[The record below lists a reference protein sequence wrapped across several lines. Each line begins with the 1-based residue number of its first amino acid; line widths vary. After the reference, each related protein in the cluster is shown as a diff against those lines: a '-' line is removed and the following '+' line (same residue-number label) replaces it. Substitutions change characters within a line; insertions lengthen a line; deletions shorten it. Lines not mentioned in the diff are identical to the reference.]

1 MSLKQQIDQDLKQ
14 AMLAGD
20 KMLVTTLRGLKSAI
34 LNEEVAKGVRETGLP
49 DDDIVNLFT
58 KEAKKRQES
67 ADLFKQGGNDEK
79 ASQEQAEKEVINNY
93 LPEQMSEEDLA
104 GLVDVAIAS
113 MGKDPAKMGQIIG
126 AVKQKAGAGADG
138 AAIASLVKQR
148 LQWYC
153 S

>member
-104 GLVDVAIAS
+104 KLVDVAIAS

-148 LQWYC
+148 LQ
-153 S
+153 

>member
-148 LQWYC
+148 LQ
-153 S
+153 

>member
-20 KMLVTTLRGLKSAI
+20 KMLVSTLRGLKSSI
-34 LNEEVAKGVRETGLP
+34 LNEEV
-49 DDDIVNLFT
+49 
-58 KEAKKRQES
+58 AKKRQES

-148 LQWYC
+148 LQ
-153 S
+153 